1 MLDPSSSEDS
11 GGESDPGLPGEAT
24 TGPGERNRRPGGGL
38 EQRRT
43 AAPGAARGKGGR
55 DGGASGGRYREQDQK
70 PQQVQQQEEEKVQQE
85 VQQERERIQKE
96 EEERRIKL
104 QIYVFVLRCIAHPFS
119 AKQPTDMARRQQKVR
134 LGSEHTCSP
143 ARLDFARSRR
153 APVFTGMAPTPGAS
167 AGASTPADPENRLP
181 PHGGHRW
188 RSDRTVCS
196 KVLVPSAQSQAQTT
210 SSLKIILFPCSH
222 QCRV

>member
-24 TGPGERNRRPGGGL
+24 TGPGERNRRPGGGR
-38 EQRRT
+38 EQRST

-55 DGGASGGRYREQDQK
+55 DGGASGGRDREQEQK
-70 PQQVQQQEEEKVQQE
+70 KQEQVQQQEEEKVQQE

-143 ARLDFARSRR
+143 ARLGSARLR
-153 APVFTGMAPTPGAS
+153 MLEKGA
-167 AGASTPADPENRLP
+167 GF
-181 PHGGHRW
+181 HRNGSYSW
-188 RSDRTVCS
+188 SFCRC
-196 KVLVPSAQSQAQTT
+196 LHT
-210 SSLKIILFPCSH
+210 S
-222 QCRV
+222 